1 MIWKETV
8 TKFSNFIWIAFFE
21 NIPLPLKAMPCE
33 LSPIFKALTLN
44 KQWGPFVRRNGIYEK
59 SLGENQGKFS

>member
-1 MIWKETV
+1 MISDDLERDNNKV
-8 TKFSNFIWIAFFE
+8 FKFHLNSFFE

-44 KQWGPFVRRNGIYEK
+44 KQWGRLLEETVFMRKV
-59 SLGENQGKFS
+59 